1 MKISG
6 KNSPENGDSMHMK
19 VIYPNILCWQLR
31 TEDVSNTAV
40 AAAYIRYDFEKD
52 VLMG

>member
-1 MKISG
+1 
-6 KNSPENGDSMHMK
+6 MK

-40 AAAYIRYDFEKD
+40 AAAAAAYIRYDFEKD